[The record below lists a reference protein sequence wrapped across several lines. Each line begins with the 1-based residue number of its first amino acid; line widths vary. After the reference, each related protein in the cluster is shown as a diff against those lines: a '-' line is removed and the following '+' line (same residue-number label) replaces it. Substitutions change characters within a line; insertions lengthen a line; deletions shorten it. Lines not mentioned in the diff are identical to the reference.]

1 MITEY
6 LTYRPPRRTSSA
18 PRRPRRKAFLHR
30 IRKLPPPTGLG
41 VFPDRSHVRIVVR
54 ADVHKVRDEELE
66 RCIVVNRVVRDVVF
80 CKGGEDAGPRSAGCV
95 DGFVF
100 GFGGR
105 LELDR

>member
-1 MITEY
+1 MITEIS
-6 LTYRPPRRTSSA
+6 TYRPPRHASSTSG
-18 PRRPRRKAFLHR
+18 RPRRKALLHR
-30 IRKLPPPTGLG
+30 ICKLPPPTGLG
-41 VFPDRSHVRIVVR
+41 VFPDRSHVRTVVR
-54 ADVHKVRDEELE
+54 ADVHEVRDEELE
-66 RCIVVNRVVRDVVF
+66 RCVMVNRVVRDVVL